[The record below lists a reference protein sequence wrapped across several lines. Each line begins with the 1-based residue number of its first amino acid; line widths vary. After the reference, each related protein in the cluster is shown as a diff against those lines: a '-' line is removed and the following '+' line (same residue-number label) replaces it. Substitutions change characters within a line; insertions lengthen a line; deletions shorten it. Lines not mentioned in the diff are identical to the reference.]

1 MAEKKNSRFRWMPL
15 TGALLAGIAIAL
27 VGNHYYE
34 WSSTDEAC
42 MSCHFHPEATDS
54 WKQAVHVN
62 NRSGVK
68 TGCAE
73 CHLPPEGTM
82 QHFTAKARTGLKDVW
97 SALTKKKE
105 DIDFES

>member
-42 MSCHFHPEATDS
+42 MSCHFHPEATD
-54 WKQAVHVN
+54 
-62 NRSGVK
+62 
-68 TGCAE
+68 
-73 CHLPPEGTM
+73 
-82 QHFTAKARTGLKDVW
+82 
-97 SALTKKKE
+97 TKKLTDEQRESVQKLIDRIEE
-105 DIDFES
+105 DEDVQNVFTNMAD